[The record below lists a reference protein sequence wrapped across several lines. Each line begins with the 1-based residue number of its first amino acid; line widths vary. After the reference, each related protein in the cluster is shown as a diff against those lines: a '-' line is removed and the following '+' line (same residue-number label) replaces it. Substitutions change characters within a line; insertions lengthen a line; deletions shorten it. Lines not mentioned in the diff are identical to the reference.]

1 MARPLHEIVSQL
13 LENVA
18 STPEG
23 RETLR
28 RYDHTLNF
36 DVLDGEAFHAEF
48 RQGEWVVSQGAAP
61 PRPVADAHEIKAKE
75 DAFRDWFEG
84 RVRLSDA
91 IHDNRMFPT
100 AAHTTKRHIDNWL
113 AKLVRLGLGRPGLKD
128 EY

>member
-1 MARPLHEIVSQL
+1 MARPLHGSFSAL
-13 LENVA
+13 LKNA
-18 STPEG
+18 AGTPEG
-23 RETLR
+23 RETLK

-36 DVLDGEAFHAEF
+36 DVLDGEPFHVEIQNGEF
-48 RQGEWVVSQGAAP
+48 DVRGGAAP
-61 PRPVADAHEIKAKE
+61 PKLLMDAHEIKANE

-91 IHDNRMFPT
+91 IHENRMFPT